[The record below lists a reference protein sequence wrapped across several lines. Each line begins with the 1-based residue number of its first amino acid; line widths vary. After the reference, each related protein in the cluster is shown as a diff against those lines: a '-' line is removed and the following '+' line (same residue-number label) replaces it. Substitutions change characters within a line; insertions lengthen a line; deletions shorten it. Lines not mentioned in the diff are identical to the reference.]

1 MIPMDA
7 FGFLASSDNKIRVNS
22 RCVAE
27 KFHKKHKDVLRSI
40 KRITGEESGYS
51 REFTERNFAPSAFT
65 DSTGRKLPCYLVTR
79 DGFIALTMGFT
90 GKQADE
96 YKEWY
101 INRFDEMEAQ
111 LKQLQALKDQNPML
125 TEAIRLNREDPKPYH
140 YSNEFDMLNRIVL
153 GMSAKEFREKH
164 GISKSGSI
172 RPYFTKEEAELM
184 EALMEIDVGLQY
196 STPDFQ
202 QRKHILDWYALSHRK
217 ENRSSDAA

>member
-1 MIPMDA
+1 MDE
-7 FGFLASSDNKIRVNS
+7 FGFMADGNAIIRVDS
-22 RCVAE
+22 RSVADKFE
-27 KFHKKHKDVLRSI
+27 KVHKNVLRDI
-40 KRITGEESGYS
+40 KRIVSDESGYS
-51 REFTERNFAPSAFT
+51 KEFTERNFVPSVYK
-65 DSTGRKLPCYLVTR
+65 DSNGRNQPRYLMSR
-79 DGFIALTMGFT
+79 DGFCALAMGFT
-90 GKQADE
+90 GTKADKFRE
-96 YKEWY
+96 D
-101 INRFDEMEAQ
+101 IIRHFNEMEAQ